1 MSTARPKFRANAD
14 GMTLS
19 YFNPLVATTADLR
32 RMLDSQQITSV
43 QIVEQYLEQI
53 DRYEPVLNA
62 LASIAPRDSL
72 RRIAE
77 SLDDERRAGRVRSP
91 LHGIPIVLKVLC
103 PISPVTKTHPRPCA
117 NCLGISGCIYHS
129 IRSWHAD
136 LCWSGRVCGCQGV
149 QERRHRAKAG

>member
-1 MSTARPKFRANAD
+1 MSTARPKFRKNAD
-14 GMTLS
+14 EMTLS
-19 YFNPLVATTADLR
+19 YFNPLVTTTADLR

-53 DRYEPVLNA
+53 DRYEPDLNA

-77 SLDDERRAGRVRSP
+77 SLDDERRGGRVRSP

-103 PISPVTKTHPRPCA
+103 PIPPSDED
-117 NCLGISGCIYHS
+117 SS
-129 IRSWHAD
+129 
-136 LCWSGRVCGCQGV
+136 
-149 QERRHRAKAG
+149 